1 MSQKRTDFAFPRS
14 LSPWKHA
21 LSLPNGR
28 GAGTTVL
35 GAPSNLKQARGTCA
49 ALTARWRIA
58 TIVASG
64 LALGAPHSSHG
75 FAPENRR
82 APRER
87 RRCQVAPC

>member
-35 GAPSNLKQARGTCA
+35 GAPSNLKQAPVCICR
-49 ALTARWRIA
+49 LTGGGRLP
-58 TIVASG
+58 TISYA
-64 LALGAPHSSHG
+64 
-75 FAPENRR
+75 
-82 APRER
+82 
-87 RRCQVAPC
+87 